1 VALLDLAFVLLSMG
15 QPAEGASVAEEG
27 VGFARRLWADVPEEQ
42 HRVGML
48 LDLLGACLTVAGD
61 IERARQIAG
70 EAVTVWR
77 QLREAGHPAGTED
90 QVARAEA
97 QLRRVCP
104 SE

>member
-1 VALLDLAFVLLSMG
+1 
-15 QPAEGASVAEEG
+15 
-27 VGFARRLWADVPEEQ
+27 
-42 HRVGML
+42 
-48 LDLLGACLTVAGD
+48 VAGD

-97 QLRRVCP
+97 QLRRLCP